1 MKMERHINNDGREH
15 QRIIIRSGRRE
26 DQEKEKASHSLGDI
40 PDTGMLSKAT
50 KNSF

>member
-1 MKMERHINNDGREH
+1 MEKHINNDGREH

-26 DQEKEKASHSLGDI
+26 DQEKASHSLGDI
-40 PDTGMLSKAT
+40 PDIGMLSKTT